1 MIAGLL
7 ALYTLWLR
15 EMTRFFRQP
24 SRIAGAIGTPL
35 IFWFF
40 LGSGLGGSFKMT
52 ASDGGTGFS
61 QVSYLQY
68 FLPGTILLVILFTA
82 IFSSISLIQDRS
94 EGFLQSVLVSP
105 APGWAMIGGKVLG
118 GTTVAVIQ
126 GMLFLAAAPLAE
138 MSLSFNML
146 AGFAFALFL
155 NAFALSALGFAL
167 AWQFKSVQGFH
178 AVMNLVLMPLWFLSG
193 ALFPPEGAPSWIR
206 LAISINPL
214 SHGLSLLH
222 HALHGH
228 LDEGGFFLS
237 FFVVFGFGLALMIYS
252 HWAATSRKHQSVL

>member
-1 MIAGLL
+1 MSCGFL

-40 LGSGLGGSFKMT
+40 LGSGLGGSFKM
-52 ASDGGTGFS
+52 AGADSGAALS

-105 APGWAMIGGKVLG
+105 APGWAMIGGKVMG
-118 GTTVAVIQ
+118 GTTVAMIQ
-126 GMLFLAAAPLAE
+126 GMLFLAAAPLAGLP
-138 MSLSFNML
+138 LSFGML
-146 AGFAFALFL
+146 AGFAAALFL

-193 ALFPPEGAPSWIR
+193 ALFPPEGAPAWIR
-206 LAISINPL
+206 AAISLNPL
-214 SHGLSLLH
+214 SHGLGLLH
-222 HALHGH
+222 NALHGH
-228 LDEGGFFLS
+228 LNEDGFMLS
-237 FFVVFGFGLALMIYS
+237 IAVVLGFGLVLVIYS
-252 HWAATSRKHQSVL
+252 HWAATSRKYKNVL

>member
-1 MIAGLL
+1 MRCGFL

-52 ASDGGTGFS
+52 AADAGAGFS

-68 FLPGTILLVILFTA
+68 FLPGTILLVILFTS

-94 EGFLQSVLVSP
+94 EGFLQSVLVAP
-105 APGWAMIGGKVLG
+105 APAWAMVGGKVLG
-118 GTTVAVIQ
+118 GTAIAMIQ
-126 GMLFLAAAPLAE
+126 GMLFLAAAPVAG
-138 MSLSFNML
+138 MPLSFNML
-146 AGFAFALFL
+146 AGFVLALFL

-193 ALFPPEGAPSWIR
+193 ALFPPEGAPAWIR
-206 LAISINPL
+206 LAITINPL
-214 SHGLSLLH
+214 SHGLSLLQ

-228 LDEGGFFLS
+228 LNEQGFFLS
-237 FFVVFGFGLALMIYS
+237 FSIVLGFGLVLMFYS
-252 HWAATSRKHQSVL
+252 HWAASGRNHKVVL

>member
-1 MIAGLL
+1 MMCGIL

-40 LGSGLGGSFKMT
+40 LGSGLGGSFKMS
-52 ASDGGTGFS
+52 APDGGAGLS

-126 GMLFLAAAPLAE
+126 GMLFLAAAPLAGLP
-138 MSLSFNML
+138 LSFDML
-146 AGFAFALFL
+146 AGFALALFL

-206 LAISINPL
+206 LAIAMNPL
-214 SHGLSLLH
+214 SHGLTLLH

-228 LDEGGFFLS
+228 LNQQGFFLS
-237 FFVVFGFGLALMIYS
+237 FSVVFGFGLALVFYS
-252 HWAATSRKHQSVL
+252 HWAATGRKYKNVL

>member
-1 MIAGLL
+1 MRYGFL

-40 LGSGLGGSFKMT
+40 LGSGLGGSFRMT
-52 ASDGGTGFS
+52 ASDGGAGFS

-118 GTTVAVIQ
+118 GTTVAMIQ
-126 GMLFLAAAPLAE
+126 GMLFLAAAPLAG
-138 MSLSFNML
+138 MTLTVHML

-193 ALFPPEGAPSWIR
+193 ALFPPEGAPGWIR
-206 LAISINPL
+206 AAIAVNPL

-228 LDEGGFFLS
+228 LAADGFFLS
-237 FFVVFGFGLALMIYS
+237 FAVVFGFGVLLILYS
-252 HWAATSRKHQSVL
+252 HGAATSRKDKNVL